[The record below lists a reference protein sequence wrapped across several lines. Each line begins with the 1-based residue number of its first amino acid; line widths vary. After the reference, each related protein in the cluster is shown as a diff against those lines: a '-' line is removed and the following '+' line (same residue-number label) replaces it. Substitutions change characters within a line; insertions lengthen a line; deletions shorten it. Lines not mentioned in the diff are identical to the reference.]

1 MHLTTKIVA
10 AVALAVA
17 LAAPLVGQAPPAGQG
32 PPQTDTKLPPLP
44 PPKLPLVT
52 SQDLMD
58 GFKNPARWLTFSG
71 DYSGRRHSPLKQ
83 ITPENV
89 KRLTPLWTF
98 QAEGMVL
105 NRGYETTP
113 LVLDGVMY
121 ITGNNNLAWAVDMRS
136 GRQIWRYRR
145 VLPPGLTYGGAN
157 PSNRGFAALGN
168 RLFMGTVDAHLIAL
182 DRDTGDVLWDVP
194 LDDYKVGHAVTA
206 APLVIKDKV
215 ITGNAGGDLP
225 TRGFLDAYDAATGKR
240 VWRFYTIPGPGE
252 PGSET
257 WSDPDVLPRG
267 GGATWMTGSYDPE
280 LNLIYWGTGNPNP
293 DYYGEDRKGNNL
305 YTASIIAVDAD
316 TGKLRWHFQFTP
328 HDLHDWDSTHVPVI
342 GDVTVGGQ
350 TRKAVMVANRNGFF
364 YVLDRATGKLIHG
377 KPFTATKW
385 ARELGPDGTPIV
397 LSQGAMFPGDTKEPQ
412 CVPDLRGGTN
422 FNPPSYDPAL
432 QLFFV
437 MARETCAIYT
447 PFKQEMVP
455 GRSFTSG
462 GVRKLPEPD
471 HGAVRAIDAKTGA
484 IKWEYILP
492 TPSLAGVMSTASG
505 LVFAGD
511 NEGYFNVFE
520 SRTGKKLWSYRT
532 GSLIW
537 GAAPTTVMLDGK
549 QLVMLPSGNTIVAFG
564 LMEP

>member
-1 MHLTTKIVA
+1 MHLTLRIVA
-10 AVALAVA
+10 ALALSIAVA
-17 LAAPLVGQAPPAGQG
+17 ASLASQAPGQA

-52 SQDLMD
+52 AQDLLD

-89 KRLTPLWTF
+89 KRLAPLWTF
-98 QAEGMVL
+98 QAEGMVI

-121 ITGNNNLAWAVDMRS
+121 ITGNNNYAWAVDMRS

-168 RLFMGTVDAHLIAL
+168 RLFMGTVDAHLVAL
-182 DRDTGDVLWDVP
+182 DRDTGEALWDVA

-240 VWRFYTIPGPGE
+240 AWRFYTIPGPGE

-293 DYYGEDRKGNNL
+293 DYYGGDRKGNNL
-305 YTASIIAVDAD
+305 YTASLIAIDAD

-328 HDLHDWDSTHVPVI
+328 HDLHDWDSTHVPVL

-364 YVLDRATGKLIHG
+364 YVLDRTSGKLIHG
-377 KPFTATKW
+377 KPFTQTKW

-397 LSQGAMFPGDTKEPQ
+397 LNEGTMLPGDTKEPQ

-422 FNPPSYDPAL
+422 FNPPSYDPSL

-484 IKWEYILP
+484 IKWEYVLP

-511 NEGYFNVFE
+511 NEGYFNAFD

-549 QLVMLPSGNTIVAFG
+549 QLVMLPSGNTLVAFG
-564 LMEP
+564 LMEQ

>member
-1 MHLTTKIVA
+1 MHLTLRIVA
-10 AVALAVA
+10 ALALTIAGA
-17 LAAPLVGQAPPAGQG
+17 ASLAGQAPGQA

-52 SQDLMD
+52 SQDILD
-58 GFKNPARWLTFSG
+58 GFKNPGRWLTFSG

-89 KRLTPLWTF
+89 KRLSPLWTF

-182 DRDTGDVLWDVP
+182 DRDTGDVVWDVP

-240 VWRFYTIPGPGE
+240 VWRFYTIPAPGE

-267 GGATWMTGSYDPE
+267 GGATWMTGTYDPE

-293 DYYGEDRKGNNL
+293 DYYGGDRKGNNL
-305 YTASIIAVDAD
+305 YTASLIAVDAD
-316 TGKLRWHFQFTP
+316 TGKLRWHYQFTP
-328 HDLHDWDSTHVPVI
+328 HDLHDWDSTHVPVL

-364 YVLDRATGKLIHG
+364 YVIDRTNGKLIHG
-377 KPFTATKW
+377 KPFTQTKW

-397 LSQGAMFPGDTKEPQ
+397 LNEGTMFPGDAKEPQ

-422 FNPPSYDPAL
+422 FNPPSYDPSL

-447 PFKQEMVP
+447 PIKQEMVP

-484 IKWEYILP
+484 IKWEYVLP

-511 NEGYFNVFE
+511 NEGYFNAFD

-549 QLVMLPSGNTIVAFG
+549 QVVMLPSGNTLVAFG
-564 LMEP
+564 LQEP

>member
-1 MHLTTKIVA
+1 MMRVKFGTLATFIFS
-10 AVALAVA
+10 VALAGS
-17 LAAPLVGQAPPAGQG
+17 LTGQA

-52 SQDLMD
+52 SEDLLS
-58 GFKNPARWLTFSG
+58 GFKNPGRWLTFSG

-89 KRLTPLWTF
+89 KRLASLWTF
-98 QAEGMVL
+98 QAEGMVI

-168 RLFMGTVDAHLIAL
+168 RLFMGTVDAHLVAL
-182 DRDTGDVLWDVP
+182 DRDTGEVLWDVA

-240 VWRFYTIPGPGE
+240 VWRFYTIPAPGE

-293 DYYGEDRKGNNL
+293 DYYGGDRKGNNL
-305 YTASIIAVDAD
+305 YTASLIAVDAD

-328 HDLHDWDSTHVPVI
+328 HDLHDWDSTHVPVL
-342 GDVTVGGQ
+342 GEVTVGGQ
-350 TRKAVMVANRNGFF
+350 LRKTVMVANRNGFF
-364 YVLDRATGKLIHG
+364 YVLDRTNGKLIHG
-377 KPFTATKW
+377 KPFTQTKW

-397 LSQGAMFPGDTKEPQ
+397 LNEGTMQPGETKEPQ

-422 FNPPSYDPAL
+422 FNPPSYDPSL

-437 MARETCAIYT
+437 MSRETCAIYT
-447 PFKQEMVP
+447 PIKQEMVP

-484 IKWEYILP
+484 IKWEYVLP

-511 NEGYFNVFE
+511 NEGYFNAFD

-549 QLVMLPSGNTIVAFG
+549 QLVMLPSGNTLMAFG
-564 LMEP
+564 LLEP